1 MVSVSGRHRMRS
13 SIRGAGAA
21 LAATAL
27 VVVVGGSWVG
37 YQQLAGPSCS
47 GEIQLAVA
55 AAPEVAPAVEAAAA
69 QWTTDGAAV
78 GGTCIKVNVTASEPV
93 EVAAAVASKHG
104 ASLAGVGQASGTAVT
119 PDVWIP
125 DSSTWLLRLKSGG
138 ATAFAPGNGAS
149 IARSPIVVAMPQPV
163 ASTKFGW
170 PEKKL
175 TWNDM
180 LRAVRGDKPLRAGI
194 VEPTQDAAGLSGL
207 LSLTAAASGGGGDAQ
222 QATTAALR
230 ALATGRSALRQDLL
244 ARFPRSNDPT
254 SIASALGAAA
264 LSEEDV
270 IAYNNT
276 KPPIPLAALYLEP
289 SPMPLDYPYAVLPGI
304 DQAKAS
310 AAKVLFELLTTQGF
324 KNRLAVQSLR
334 APDGNWGEG
343 FKAPQG
349 APSPA
354 GGGTAVPP
362 SGGTAAGG
370 LDPVAIDRAV
380 SGWSIATQSGRMLCV
395 IDVSGSMKAPVPS
408 ANNASR
414 EQVTVAAASRGL
426 NLFDDS
432 WSIGL
437 WTFSTELVGSR
448 DWREIEPISPLSGNR
463 GKLEQ
468 GLAGIRPSSGDT
480 GLYDT
485 MLAAYKTVQDGWEP
499 GRVNSVVLFTDGKN
513 EDRNGI
519 SQSALISRLKQLN
532 DPERP
537 VQVVIIGIGSEVSK
551 AELQSITNVTG
562 GGAFVTE
569 DPSKIGDIFLKAIA
583 LRPNAPR

>member
-1 MVSVSGRHRMRS
+1 MVSVSGRHRMRT

-21 LAATAL
+21 AAATAL

-47 GEIQLAVA
+47 GEIQLGVA
-55 AAPEVAPAVEAAAA
+55 AAPEVAPAVEGAAA
-69 QWTTDGAAV
+69 QWVADGAAV

-149 IARSPIVVAMPQPV
+149 IARSPVVVAVPQPV
-163 ASTKFGW
+163 ATTKFGW
-170 PEKKL
+170 PDKKL

-180 LRAVRGDKPLRAGI
+180 LRAVRSDKPLRAGI

-304 DQAKAS
+304 DQAKSS

-334 APDGNWGEG
+334 APDGNWGDG
-343 FKAPQG
+343 FKAPPG

-395 IDVSGSMKAPVPS
+395 IDVSGSMKTPVPS

-448 DWREIEPISPLSGNR
+448 DWREIEPINPLSGNR

-485 MLAAYKTVQDGWEP
+485 MLAAYKNVRDGWEP

-513 EDRNGI
+513 EDKNGI
-519 SQSALISRLKQLN
+519 SQSALVSRLKELN

-551 AELQSITNVTG
+551 TELQSITNVTG

>member
-1 MVSVSGRHRMRS
+1 MRS

-21 LAATAL
+21 AAAAAL

-47 GEIQLAVA
+47 GGIQLAVA

-149 IARSPIVVAMPQPV
+149 IARSPVVVAMPQPV

-310 AAKVLFELLTTQGF
+310 AAKVLFELLTTQSF

-334 APDGNWGEG
+334 APDGNWGDG

-395 IDVSGSMKAPVPS
+395 IDVSGSMKAAVPS

-513 EDRNGI
+513 EDKNGI
-519 SQSALISRLKQLN
+519 SQTALISRLKQLN

-551 AELQSITNVTG
+551 TELQSITNVTG

>member
-1 MVSVSGRHRMRS
+1 MRS

-21 LAATAL
+21 AAATAL
-27 VVVVGGSWVG
+27 VVVVGGTWFG

-47 GEIQLAVA
+47 GEIQLSVA
-55 AAPEVAPAVEAAAA
+55 AAPELAPAVEKASA
-69 QWTTDGAAV
+69 QWVEDGAAV
-78 GGTCIKVNVTASEPV
+78 GGTCIAVNVSASEPV
-93 EVAAAVASKHG
+93 DVAAAVASKHG
-104 ASLAGVGQASGTAVT
+104 ATLAGVGQASGTVVT

-125 DSSTWLLRLKSGG
+125 DSSTWLLRLKNNG

-149 IARSPIVVAMPQPV
+149 VARSPVVVAMPEPV
-163 ASTKFGW
+163 ASRFGW

-175 TWNDM
+175 GWTD
-180 LRAVRGDKPLRAGI
+180 LLKAVSTGKGLRAGI

-207 LSLTAAASGGGGDAQ
+207 LSLAAAASASGGDTQ
-222 QATTAALR
+222 KATTGALR

-244 ARFPRSNDPT
+244 ARFPRSNDQT
-254 SIASALGAAA
+254 AIASGLGAAA

-289 SPMPLDYPYAVLPGI
+289 APMPLDYPFAVLPGI
-304 DQAKAS
+304 EPAKQS

-324 KNRLAVQSLR
+324 KNRLAAQSLR
-334 APDGNWGEG
+334 APDGNWGNG

-354 GGGTAVPP
+354 GGQ
-362 SGGTAAGG
+362 STAAPAGVGAVGG
-370 LDPVAIDRAV
+370 LDPFAIDRAL
-380 SGWSIATQSGRMLCV
+380 SGWSIATQSGRMLAI
-395 IDVSGSMKAPVPS
+395 IDVSGSMKAKVPS
-408 ANNASR
+408 ANGATR

-426 NLFDDS
+426 GLFDDT

-448 DWREIEPISPLSGNR
+448 DWKEIVPINPLSTNR
-463 GKLEQ
+463 GQLEQ
-468 GLAGIRPSSGDT
+468 GLARISPSSGNT

-485 MLAAYKTVQDGWEP
+485 VLEAYKRVQQDWEP

-513 EDRNGI
+513 DDKNGVSQASLI
-519 SQSALISRLKQLN
+519 SQLKQLN
-532 DPERP
+532 DQERP
-537 VQVVIIGIGSEVSK
+537 VQVVIIGIGNEVSK
-551 AELQSITNVTG
+551 TELQSITNVTG
-562 GGAFVTE
+562 GGTFVTE